1 MLRGILMATI
11 VAAFPLSAGAAAA
24 MSEDVPVPGGIDAL
38 AGAAGL
44 RETPDRSR
52 FVPEIARLVLEMP
65 GRIGLPPTSGAR
77 LSTYL
82 YAAARFQRA
91 LAALPTKTLSLAD
104 AADAGTRRQMADVLE
119 AIGLR
124 FRERRG
130 VLVVEPNGDSVS
142 ATLATSTPSA
152 TSPATRCAAVP
163 RSRRSR

>member
-1 MLRGILMATI
+1 MITLEKMLRGILIATI

-52 FVPEIARLVLEMP
+52 FVPEIARLMFEMP
-65 GRIGLPPTSGAR
+65 GRAGLPPAAGAR

-91 LAALPTKTLSLAD
+91 LAALPKKTLSLAD

-119 AIGLR
+119 TIGLR
-124 FRERRG
+124 FR
-130 VLVVEPNGDSVS
+130 
-142 ATLATSTPSA
+142 
-152 TSPATRCAAVP
+152 
-163 RSRRSR
+163 